1 MVEAAK
7 VKASIDDS
15 LHWMLSPDW
24 SGLDGLVRCLVPLV
38 MFDVYNGDLVQG
50 MGLSGCEDEEA
61 NEHFVEKLLQRYNSL
76 AKGGIAV
83 SDTIGSI
90 YTACPDGEPHLFC

>member
-1 MVEAAK
+1 
-7 VKASIDDS
+7 
-15 LHWMLSPDW
+15 
-24 SGLDGLVRCLVPLV
+24 